1 METLNFLSWT
11 VAWFVVVLGLMIFIH
26 ELGHCLMAK
35 FLGIRVEVFSLGFG
49 PRLFGFKRGDTDY
62 RISLLPLGGYVK
74 MLGEHYDD
82 DLTGNYQEFLSRP
95 KTHRFLVAVA
105 GPAMNI
111 VLAVVLLAV
120 NFMAGIQVPA
130 FLSEAPKIEYI
141 ADNTPASDSD
151 LEIGDLIVS
160 LGGTETPT
168 WEDVQLIVATS
179 PGQELPIAIQR
190 DGQKFQRFVTI
201 REDENSGIGYL
212 GIYPKIA
219 NVISTVQEGP
229 AFDAGL
235 QPWDIVLKAEFGE
248 ESYTRLSEILNMISS
263 NEGLPIRFTIK
274 RSDEVFEKEIT
285 PVMMDGQAK
294 IGIAIGEI
302 PPPETKLERYG
313 PFESLTRSIER
324 NAQLAGL
331 TFKIVGKLITGQ
343 TSIKMMSGPIEIAK
357 YSGQAAS
364 QGTLALL
371 GFMALISLQLGIFNL
386 FPIPILDGGVI
397 TLLLI
402 EGILGRDLSLRVK
415 ERIFQVGFIF
425 LILLMGIVIFNDI
438 SKNI

>member
-11 VAWFVVVLGLMIFIH
+11 VAWFIVVLGLMIFIH
-26 ELGHCLMAK
+26 ELGHCMMAK

-62 RISLLPLGGYVK
+62 RVSLLPLGGYVK

-82 DLTGNYQEFLSRP
+82 ELTGNKEEFLSRP

-111 VLAVVLLAV
+111 LLAVVLLAA
-120 NFMAGIQVPA
+120 NYMAGIQVPA
-130 FLSEAPKIEYI
+130 FLNQPPEIGYI
-141 ADNTPASDSD
+141 ADETPASESD
-151 LEIGDLIVS
+151 LKPGDLIVS
-160 LGGTETPT
+160 IGETETPT
-168 WEDVQLIVATS
+168 WETVQLIVATS
-179 PGQELPIAIQR
+179 PGQNLPVKIR
-190 DGQKFQRFVTI
+190 REGQEYQRFVTI
-201 REDENSGIGYL
+201 EEDENSGIGYL
-212 GIYPKIA
+212 GIYPDIA
-219 NVISTVQEGP
+219 NVISAVQDGP
-229 AFDAGL
+229 ASEAGL
-235 QPWDIVLKAEFGE
+235 QAGDIIQKAETDR
-248 ESYTRLSEILNMISS
+248 ESFTRLPEILNMIAASDG
-263 NEGLPIRFTIK
+263 NPIRFTIK
-274 RSDEVFEKEIT
+274 RNEETFVREIT
-285 PVMMDGQAK
+285 PVLMDGQAK
-294 IGIAIGEI
+294 IGIAIGES
-302 PPPETKLERYG
+302 PPPDTTLERYG
-313 PFESLTRSIER
+313 PIEALTKSIER
-324 NAQLAGL
+324 NFQLAGL
-331 TFKIVGKLITGQ
+331 TFRIVGKLITGQ

-364 QGTLALL
+364 QGTLALI

-402 EGILGRDLSLRVK
+402 EGILGRDLSMRVK